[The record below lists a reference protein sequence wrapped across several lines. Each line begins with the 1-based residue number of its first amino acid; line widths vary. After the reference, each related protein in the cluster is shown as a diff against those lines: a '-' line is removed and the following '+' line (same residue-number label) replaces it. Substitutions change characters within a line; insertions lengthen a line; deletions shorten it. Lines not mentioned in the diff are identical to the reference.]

1 MKTLA
6 LLTVA
11 LVASFSVV
19 AQDSRPAGENEF
31 ALGIWYEGGVGAA
44 RQNTIPED
52 PAEAAPLYDRT
63 FKDIA
68 AHNIKI
74 VVVPNSPPNHHK
86 LVLDTAQKHGLKVII
101 ETGLDGGELGAM
113 IRGSQPIDKAVVQ
126 KVFDGI
132 IKPIVHHPALQRIQL
147 LDEPELKAYGRYKEV
162 ADQLKPL
169 MPDVPVFCCLASAQ
183 KTAEFLKET
192 GEKVVAFDAYTI
204 RVDTPKGDIKAME
217 EYAWHAR
224 KSALDAKKAGAESWA
239 VIQCHSITNVH
250 RYPTPS
256 EIRCEAY
263 LSLAT
268 GNRGV
273 FWFLYQSQFFD
284 KEHKNAMRGLVNEK
298 YKADA
303 RWADVAKVAAE
314 IQKLAPTLM
323 DLEPSNDEPIKD
335 DDVRIYR
342 LTDSK
347 GTPYLFAVNLNTLKT
362 QQAHLQFDGSAGK
375 PVVKVLAVPSN
386 SEIPADTEGNAK
398 WEDAI
403 APGSGSL
410 FRVETK
416 N

>member
-1 MKTLA
+1 MKIF
-6 LLTVA
+6 A
-11 LVASFSVV
+11 LVALTLIASLAAF
-19 AQDSRPAGENEF
+19 AQDSKPASEF

-52 PAEAAPLYDRT
+52 PKEAAPLYDRT

-74 VVVPNSPPNHHK
+74 VVVPNSPPEHQK

-101 ETGLDGGELGAM
+101 ETGLDGGDIGAM
-113 IRGSQPIDKAVVQ
+113 IRGSKPMDKAVVQ
-126 KVFDGI
+126 KVFDDI
-132 IKPIVHHPALQRIQL
+132 IKPIVDHPALLRIQL
-147 LDEPELKAYGRYKEV
+147 LDEPELKAYPRYKEI

-169 MPDVPVFCCLASAQ
+169 MPNVPVFCCLASAA

-192 GEKVVAFDAYTI
+192 GQDTVAFDAYTI

-224 KSALDAKKAGAESWA
+224 KSALDAKKAGAKSWA
-239 VIQCHSITNVH
+239 VIQCHSITGVH
-250 RYPTPS
+250 RYPTPA

-263 LSLAT
+263 LSAAT
-268 GNRGV
+268 GNKGV
-273 FWFLYQSQFFD
+273 FWFLYQSQYFD
-284 KEHKNAMRGLVNEK
+284 KEQKNWMRGLVNEH

-314 IQKLAPTLM
+314 LEKLGPTLM
-323 DLEPSNDEPIKD
+323 DLQPSDDEPTKD
-335 DDVRIYR
+335 GDVRIYR

-362 QQAHLQFDGSAGK
+362 QPAHLTYDASAGK
-375 PVVKVLAVPSN
+375 PVVKVVALPSN
-386 SEIPADTEGNAK
+386 TEIPAGTDGNAK
-398 WEDAI
+398 WDDNLQ
-403 APGSGSL
+403 PGSGSL
-410 FRVETK
+410 FRIETK
-416 N
+416 